1 MTMRW
6 DFVSEVLEW
15 NVVFFSSAVFLG
27 HVTRAKDFKRG
38 INFSIFLGR
47 IMIMQILQNHTLFN
61 GVRSYI
67 KNYKNCHVV
76 IGSLFS

>member
-38 INFSIFLGR
+38 INFSIFFGEDNDHANPTKPYL
-47 IMIMQILQNHTLFN
+47 I
-61 GVRSYI
+61 
-67 KNYKNCHVV
+67 
-76 IGSLFS
+76 